1 MEIKTERKGLLVGIV
16 GEVIMTVKMVKKHLQ
31 FCEKLSM
38 LCVEDCVDVDCFV
51 YLCSV
56 QY

>member
-1 MEIKTERKGLLVGIV
+1 MEIKTKRKGLLVGIV